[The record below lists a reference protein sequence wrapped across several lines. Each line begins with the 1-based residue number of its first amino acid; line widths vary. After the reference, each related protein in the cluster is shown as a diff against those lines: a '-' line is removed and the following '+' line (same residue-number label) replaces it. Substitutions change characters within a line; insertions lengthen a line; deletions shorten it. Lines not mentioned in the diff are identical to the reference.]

1 MASNV
6 VLKLE
11 VILFLETINGSA
23 EKHLKNG

>member
-11 VILFLETINGSA
+11 VILFLETINDSA
-23 EKHLKNG
+23 EKHLKKG